1 MMRIT
6 SAAME
11 SGKMVAKQCPVCGS
25 YMIPSLFTTD
35 QVFYHCLC
43 GYNTENLIRS
53 ITYTD
58 HLEYNQSLED
68 LIKDIQITK

>member
-1 MMRIT
+1 MMRII

-11 SGKMVAKQCPVCGS
+11 RGKMIAKQCPICGS
-25 YMIPSLFTTD
+25 YMTPTLFTTG

-58 HLEYNQSLED
+58 HLEYNQKLED
-68 LIKDIQITK
+68 LIKDIKK